1 MPDRVAILV
10 PCRNEETT
18 VADVIKGFRAAI
30 SDCTVYVYDNNST
43 DRTAEVASEA
53 GAIVR
58 AEKLPGKGN
67 VVRRMFS
74 DIDADIYIMV
84 DGDATYDASIAP
96 EMVTLIQRDNL
107 DMVVATRLEDEKS
120 DAYRMGHRA
129 GNKTLTG
136 FVGWL
141 FGHRFTDILSGYRAF
156 SRRFVK
162 SFPAIATGF
171 EIETE
176 LTIHALEMRMP
187 VDEIQATYQSRPE
200 GSTSKLNTW
209 RDGMRIMTTIIFL
222 FKEVRPFKFFGSI
235 FLTLVTLSL
244 ILAYPLLA
252 TFIETGLVP
261 RLPTAILTTG
271 VMVLAFIALV
281 CGLILDSVCRG
292 RRETK
297 RMYYL
302 AHPGP

>member
-1 MPDRVAILV
+1 MSDRIAILV
-10 PCRNEETT
+10 PCRNEEAT
-18 VADVIKGFRAAI
+18 VAEVVEGFHAAI
-30 SDCTVYVYDNNST
+30 PDCQVYVYDNNST
-43 DRTAEVASEA
+43 DQTSKIAAEA

-58 AEKLPGKGN
+58 CEIMPGKGN

-74 DIDADIYIMV
+74 DVNADIYIMV
-84 DGDATYDASIAP
+84 DGDATYDPKKAP
-96 EMVTLIQRDNL
+96 EMVDLIKRDNL
-107 DMVVATRLEDEKS
+107 DMVVATRLEEEQG
-120 DAYRMGHRA
+120 DAYRRGHRA

-162 SFPAIATGF
+162 SFPALASGF

-176 LTIHALEMRMP
+176 LTIHALEMKMP
-187 VDEIQATYQSRPE
+187 VGEVEAPYQARPE

-209 RDGMRIMTTIIFL
+209 RDGMRIMATIIFL
-222 FKEVRPFKFFGSI
+222 FKEVRPFKFFGAI
-235 FLTLVTLSL
+235 FVILAAVSL
-244 ILAYPLLA
+244 LLAYPLLV
-252 TFIETGLVP
+252 TFFETGLVP

-271 VMVLAFIALV
+271 IMVLAFISMV
-281 CGLILDSVCRG
+281 CGIILDSVCRG

-302 AHPGP
+302 ALPEP